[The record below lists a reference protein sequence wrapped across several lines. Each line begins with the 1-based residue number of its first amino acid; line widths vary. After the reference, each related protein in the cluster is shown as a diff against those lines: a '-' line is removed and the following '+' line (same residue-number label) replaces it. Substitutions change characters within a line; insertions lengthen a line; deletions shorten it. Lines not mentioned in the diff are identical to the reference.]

1 VTESPALR
9 ISDCLIP
16 DWQVAPSVRALVTT
30 RNGGVST
37 APFGQWHAGAALP
50 GGLNLGLHVGDEPE
64 AVALNRQRLS
74 TLTGAAP
81 AWLTQVHGRD
91 VVLAEQALQ
100 ALQQGAAAVSADASV
115 TDRPGIACI
124 VMVAD
129 CLPVLL
135 ADAQGRA
142 VGAAHAGWRGLLD
155 GVIEATA
162 TRLAALAGIN
172 PELRAF
178 LGPTIGAATFEVGA
192 EVRAA
197 FMNAASK
204 DERCATDAAFVPC
217 NVKPG
222 KYLANL
228 VLLARLRLA
237 RVGIE
242 NASGGTGCTVSQAE
256 LFYSYRRD
264 GKTGRFA
271 GLVWIDPTA

>member
-1 VTESPALR
+1 
-9 ISDCLIP
+9 
-16 DWQVAPSVRALVTT
+16 
-30 RNGGVST
+30 
-37 APFGQWHAGAALP
+37 
-50 GGLNLGLHVGDEPE
+50 
-64 AVALNRQRLS
+64 
-74 TLTGAAP
+74 
-81 AWLTQVHGRD
+81 
-91 VVLAEQALQ
+91 
-100 ALQQGAAAVSADASV
+100 
-115 TDRPGIACI
+115 
-124 VMVAD
+124 
-129 CLPVLL
+129 
-135 ADAQGRA
+135 

-242 NASGGTGCTVSQAE
+242 NASGGYRVYRISSRIV
-256 LFYSYRRD
+256 LFLSTRRQNRPLRRFGLDRSD
-264 GKTGRFA
+264 GLRAKDSDCFPLDRYV
-271 GLVWIDPTA
+271 GLAMSSAHARANVTHSM